1 MALDKDYFDA
11 IHIDVVKKKYYN
23 ANKVN
28 ALLED
33 ICTQA
38 QALEEENQRLKAQLE
53 EISQHKDEIGDTLLT
68 AQAAARDII
77 AKAKTQAGR
86 VLADAQRQREEILS
100 GAADQQEYAAACVER
115 TFDKL
120 KRQQMENIDTLNGLW
135 QEFLCGLMSGT
146 EQPVAP
152 VTVPVLT
159 TETEPIVEKTPEEVP
174 EEPGRIRINELETM
188 VNNIARELSEIMG
201 TAE

>member
-23 ANKVN
+23 ANKVK

-33 ICTQA
+33 IRTQA
-38 QALEEENQRLKAQLE
+38 QALEEENHRLKTQLG
-53 EISQHKDEIGDTLLT
+53 EISQRKDEIGDTLLT

-77 AKAKTQAGR
+77 GKAKSQAGR
-86 VLADAQRQREEILS
+86 ILADAQRQREEILS

-120 KRQQMENIDTLNGLW
+120 KRQQLENIDTLNGLW
-135 QEFLCGLMSGT
+135 QEFLCGLMSET
-146 EQPVAP
+146 PKLAEAAP
-152 VTVPVLT
+152 EAALETVPGSDG
-159 TETEPIVEKTPEEVP
+159 KT
-174 EEPGRIRINELETM
+174 RINELETM
-188 VNNIARELSEIMG
+188 VNNIAKELSEIMG